1 MKRSWKNFK
10 LDKNKVYQFIGQA
23 VVYTSGWALAVA
35 FFYWAFLQRINL
47 LILKERVE
55 KEMLKAKKKENYEAM
70 IENRNVLIADLQKK
84 NEELSNENIAI
95 YEENKELRFENDEQ
109 KELIDRIT
117 KIATANSYNNEKA
130 ILGKIKELISD
141 YQSQN

>member
-1 MKRSWKNFK
+1 MKRTWKNFR

>member
-1 MKRSWKNFK
+1 MFRKNEK
-10 LDKNKVYQFIGQA
+10 QSLIDASRKV
-23 VVYTSGWALAVA
+23 
-35 FFYWAFLQRINL
+35 
-47 LILKERVE
+47 LKDAERKVE
-55 KEMLKAKKKENYEAM
+55 G
-70 IENRNVLIADLQKK
+70 RNILIADLQKQNK
-84 NEELSNENIAI
+84 ELTNENLVVH
-95 YEENKELRFENDEQ
+95 EENKDLRFENEEQ

>member
-1 MKRSWKNFK
+1 MKLGMVKELETKLRAKNFTWADNLK
-10 LDKNKVYQFIGQA
+10 KAQIPWHIAHKFLIMISIVTALSLSVNSIGSALKDAERKV
-23 VVYTSGWALAVA
+23 
-35 FFYWAFLQRINL
+35 
-47 LILKERVE
+47 
-55 KEMLKAKKKENYEAM
+55 
-70 IENRNVLIADLQKK
+70 ENRNILIADLQKK
-84 NEELSNENIAI
+84 NEELSNENLAVH
-95 YEENKELRFENDEQ
+95 EENKDLRFENDEQ